1 MNVQISKITGLFLSL
16 FFFMATADAQP
27 KGDGKFNFTKLVDL
41 DVKMNTQTKVIG
53 NDGVIRTTYLDEH
66 FVRKGPAAWIER
78 VIPSIVPAKKKH
90 ASGTG
95 HEHFDPLEGARLVE
109 LDKDQLRL
117 SFVQTEDKVR
127 IGIPKSEYPS
137 IGFDGSWE
145 RAYYMMTPQEYAAL
159 KPTERVSTVPE
170 AKWYEGN
177 DKENYLRILIDFKN
191 AIPLVIERG
200 NFIGTRSLKIT
211 LSPQALKDIPV
222 DWKNIHKLTPK
233 VFSDYAD

>member
-1 MNVQISKITGLFLSL
+1 MTLNISKISALFIA
-16 FFFMATADAQP
+16 FFLIGTTAIAQS
-27 KGDGKFNFTKLVDL
+27 KGDGKFNFSKQVDL

-66 FVRKGPAAWIER
+66 FVRKGSAAWIER
-78 VIPSIVPAKKKH
+78 VIPSVVPPKKKH
-90 ASGTG
+90 TTGTG

-117 SFVQTEDKVR
+117 SFVQPDDKVR

-159 KPTERVSTVPE
+159 KPTERASSVPD
-170 AKWYEGN
+170 AKWYEGS

-200 NFIGTRSLKIT
+200 NFIGTRTLKIT
-211 LSPQALKDIPV
+211 MSPQALKDIPSE
-222 DWKNIHKLTPK
+222 WKNINKYTPK

>member
-1 MNVQISKITGLFLSL
+1 MQLSKISGL
-16 FFFMATADAQP
+16 FFFLFFFTTFAIAQP
-27 KGDGKFNFTKLVDL
+27 KGDGKFNFSKLVDL

-66 FVRKGPAAWIER
+66 LVRKGPAAWIER
-78 VIPSIVPAKKKH
+78 VIPSIVPPKKKH
-90 ASGTG
+90 NSGSG

-109 LDKDQLRL
+109 LEKDQLRL
-117 SFVQTEDKVR
+117 SFIQADDKVR

-145 RAYYMMTPQEYAAL
+145 RAYYMMTPQEYAAI
-159 KPTERVSTVPE
+159 KPTDRTTSQPE
-170 AKWYEGN
+170 TKWYEGG

-200 NFIGTRSLKIT
+200 NFVGTRSLKIT
-211 LSPQALKDIPV
+211 LIPQTLKDIPS
-222 DWKNIHKLTPK
+222 DWKNINKFTPK

>member
-1 MNVQISKITGLFLSL
+1 MTAYLSKISACLLSL
-16 FFFMATADAQP
+16 CFISSSALAQS
-27 KGDGKFNFTKLVDL
+27 KGDGKFNFSKLVDL

-66 FVRKGPAAWIER
+66 FVRKGAAAWIER
-78 VIPSIVPAKKKH
+78 VIPSIVPPKKKH
-90 ASGTG
+90 TSGTG

-109 LDKDQLRL
+109 MEKDQLRL
-117 SFVQTEDKVR
+117 SFVQPDDKVR

-145 RAYYMMTPQEYAAL
+145 RAYYMLTPQEYAAV
-159 KPTERVSTVPE
+159 KPTERATTVPDT
-170 AKWYEGN
+170 KWYEGG

-200 NFIGTRSLKIT
+200 NTIGTRT
-211 LSPQALKDIPV
+211 LRTTLTPQPLKDIPLE
-222 DWKNIHKLTPK
+222 WKNIHKYTPK